1 MALKMPS
8 VNIAFYEKG
17 ITAIQRSERGIVAMI
32 IEDDAEAFTSPLKLY
47 TVADIPSTLT
57 KENQEQ
63 IQLVM
68 KGYQK
73 SPLHVLVFVI
83 ATGGETGISKY
94 QTTLNILE
102 TTRFDYLVIPEIQIG
117 ETDAIATWIKQ
128 QRTVKDK
135 MVKTVL
141 PKAAADTEGVVNFTN
156 TEIKVVDAEKTAAA
170 QAAATAA
177 GTGIVDPIL
186 KAMTGAQ
193 YAGRVA
199 GIICGT
205 PMTISCT
212 YAPATEIMDC
222 DRYTKDEMDTKTGEG
237 ELFFFFDGKQFKVN
251 RGVNSFVTTTQ
262 DKLNSFKKIKKVDI
276 MDMIHDDIKETA
288 QDSYIGKYANSYPN
302 KCLLIAAVLGYL
314 ERLELD
320 GLLQPGSSVSLDVE
334 YTKNWLLSNGKY
346 TKDELNQ
353 MTEQEIKEADTN
365 DVVFLLAKIKILDAI
380 EEITL
385 RVMI

>member
-117 ETDAIATWIKQ
+117 ETDAIATWI
-128 QRTVKDK
+128 
-135 MVKTVL
+135 
-141 PKAAADTEGVVNFTN
+141 
-156 TEIKVVDAEKTAAA
+156 
-170 QAAATAA
+170 
-177 GTGIVDPIL
+177 
-186 KAMTGAQ
+186 
-193 YAGRVA
+193 
-199 GIICGT
+199 
-205 PMTISCT
+205 
-212 YAPATEIMDC
+212 
-222 DRYTKDEMDTKTGEG
+222 
-237 ELFFFFDGKQFKVN
+237 
-251 RGVNSFVTTTQ
+251 
-262 DKLNSFKKIKKVDI
+262 
-276 MDMIHDDIKETA
+276 
-288 QDSYIGKYANSYPN
+288 
-302 KCLLIAAVLGYL
+302 
-314 ERLELD
+314 
-320 GLLQPGSSVSLDVE
+320 
-334 YTKNWLLSNGKY
+334 
-346 TKDELNQ
+346 
-353 MTEQEIKEADTN
+353 
-365 DVVFLLAKIKILDAI
+365 
-380 EEITL
+380 
-385 RVMI
+385 